1 MTTASGEK
9 AVLITG
15 GTVVTMDKDN
25 RVIENGAVLVSGDRI
40 TDVGT
45 VAELQ
50 KNFRGTV
57 MDASGC
63 IVMPGLTNAH
73 THLPMSLFRGLAD
86 DLPLMVWLNEHMFPA
101 EAAHIRPETV
111 YLGTLLSCAEMLL
124 SGTTCCC
131 DGYFHEDSAAKAV
144 AESGMRGILAQGV
157 IDFPAP
163 GVSDPSRNVDEAVRF
178 VASIKGKY
186 DRIEPS
192 IFCHSPYTCS
202 AETLKKAKQA
212 ARDHDV
218 LFQIHVAETDGEREQ
233 CMAKTGL
240 SPVAWLESLG
250 ILDDRTLLIH
260 AVAVDAHD
268 LSIIRQNGASVAH
281 APESNMKLASGVS
294 PVPDMLAMGIP
305 VGLGTDGSASNN
317 DLDLFGDMSTSAKL
331 HKVIRKDP
339 TVMSAETVLRMATSG
354 GAEALG
360 LGRIT
365 GSLESG
371 KKADL
376 IVVNM
381 RKPHLVPMYCPMSH
395 LVYSVRGSDVR
406 DVMVDGQM
414 VVADGKL
421 LTVDVERLIA
431 EVMALSGMIGKR
443 R

>member
-1 MTTASGEK
+1 MTPASDEK
-9 AVLITG
+9 TVLVAG
-15 GTVVTMDKDN
+15 GIVVTMDKDS

-40 TDVGT
+40 MDVGG
-45 VAELQ
+45 VAELK

-57 MDASGC
+57 VDASGC
-63 IVMPGLTNAH
+63 LVMPGLVNAH

-111 YLGTLLSCAEMLL
+111 YLGALLSCAEMLL

-131 DGYFHEDSAAKAV
+131 DGYFHEESVAKAV
-144 AESGMRGILAQGV
+144 AEAGMRGILGQGV
-157 IDFPAP
+157 IDFSAP
-163 GVSDPSRNVDEAVRF
+163 GVSDPSRNVDEAARF
-178 VASIKGKY
+178 VKSIKGKY

-202 AETLKKAKQA
+202 DETLKKAKQA
-212 ARDHDV
+212 AREHGV
-218 LFQIHVAETDGEREQ
+218 LFQVHVAETDGEREQ
-233 CMAKTGL
+233 SIEKTGL
-240 SPVAWLESLG
+240 SPVAYLESLDV
-250 ILDDRTLLIH
+250 LDDRTLLIH
-260 AVAVDAHD
+260 VVAVDEHD
-268 LSIIRQNGASVAH
+268 FAIIKQSGASVAH
-281 APESNMKLASGVS
+281 APESNMKLASGVA

-305 VGLGTDGSASNN
+305 MGLGTDGSASNN
-317 DLDLFGDMSTSAKL
+317 DLDLFGDMSTAARL

-381 RKPHLVPMYCPMSH
+381 RKPHLIPMYCPMSH

-414 VVADGKL
+414 VVADGIL
-421 LTVDVERLIA
+421 LTVDVDRLMD

>member
-1 MTTASGEK
+1 
-9 AVLITG
+9 
-15 GTVVTMDKDN
+15 
-25 RVIENGAVLVSGDRI
+25 
-40 TDVGT
+40 
-45 VAELQ
+45 
-50 KNFRGTV
+50 
-57 MDASGC
+57 
-63 IVMPGLTNAH
+63 
-73 THLPMSLFRGLAD
+73 MSLFRGLAD

-111 YLGTLLSCAEMLL
+111 YPGTLLSCAEMLL

-131 DGYFHEDSAAKAV
+131 DGYFYEESVAKAV

-163 GVSDPSRNVDEAVRF
+163 GVSDPSRNVEIATRF
-178 VASIKGKY
+178 VTSLKGKY

-212 ARDHDV
+212 ARDQDV

-233 CMAKTGL
+233 SFAKTGL

-250 ILDDRTLLIH
+250 ILDGRTLLVH
-260 AVAVDAHD
+260 AVAMDEHD
-268 LSIIRQNGASVAH
+268 LAIIRQSGASVAH

-294 PVPDMLAMGIP
+294 PVSDMLDMGIP

-317 DLDLFGDMSTSAKL
+317 DLDLFGEMSTAAKL

-339 TVMSAETVLRMATSG
+339 TVMSAETVLRMATIG

-360 LGRIT
+360 LGRVI

-376 IVVNM
+376 VVVNM
-381 RKPHLVPMYCPMSH
+381 RKPHLVPMYCTMSH

-421 LTVDVERLIA
+421 LMIDVERLIS

-443 R
+443 F

>member
-1 MTTASGEK
+1 MTTASDEK
-9 AVLITG
+9 NFLFAG
-15 GTVVTMDKDN
+15 GTVVTMAKDS

-45 VAELQ
+45 VVELQ
-50 KNFRGTV
+50 KNFCGTEI
-57 MDASGC
+57 DASGC
-63 IVMPGLTNAH
+63 IVMPGLVNAH

-131 DGYFHEDSAAKAV
+131 DGYFHEESVAKAV

-178 VASIKGKY
+178 VESIKRKY
-186 DRIEPS
+186 DRIKPS

-212 ARDHDV
+212 ARDLDV
-218 LFQIHVAETDGEREQ
+218 LFQIHVAETESEREQ
-233 CMAKTGL
+233 CMEKNGL
-240 SPVAWLESLG
+240 SPVAYLESLG
-250 ILDDRTLLIH
+250 ILDGRTLLVH

-268 LSIIRQNGASVAH
+268 LSIIRQSGASVAH

-317 DLDLFGDMSTSAKL
+317 DLDLFGEMSTSAKL

-339 TVMSAETVLRMATSG
+339 TVMSAETVLRMASIG

-376 IVVNM
+376 IVVNT
-381 RKPHLVPMYCPMSH
+381 RKPHLVPMYSPMSH

-414 VVADGKL
+414 VVTEGKL
-421 LTVDVERLIA
+421 LTVDVEKLIA
-431 EVMALSGMIGKR
+431 EVMALSGIIGKR